1 MVRYKTAEPSTLEAH
16 IMEGSVSGGEPSTP
30 KTKIVDGSRAAG
42 RTVHVNAP
50 FHGRFNIQ
58 KQTFHAEDRYRGWF
72 DIKQRN
78 RPHWRPISWMVRYK
92 TAEPS
97 TLEAHIVNGSILGS
111 EPSMSEPDIV
121 EGSGAAGRTVHDNAP
136 FHGRF
141 TIQGQPSTV
150 KVDIVDGS
158 I

>member
-42 RTVHVNAP
+42 RTVHDNAP

-58 KQTFHAEDRYRGWF
+58 KQTFHAEDRHRGRFRGAGRTVHVNAPFHGRFNIQRRTLHAEDRYRGWF

-78 RPHWRPISWMVRYK
+78 RPHWRPISWMVRCQNQ
-92 TAEPS
+92 EIH
-97 TLEAHIVNGSILGS
+97 E
-111 EPSMSEPDIV
+111 DQ
-121 EGSGAAGRTVHDNAP
+121 GRTNCGNNSSCVAP
-136 FHGRF
+136 GENSK
-141 TIQGQPSTV
+141 PS
-150 KVDIVDGS
+150 
-158 I
+158 